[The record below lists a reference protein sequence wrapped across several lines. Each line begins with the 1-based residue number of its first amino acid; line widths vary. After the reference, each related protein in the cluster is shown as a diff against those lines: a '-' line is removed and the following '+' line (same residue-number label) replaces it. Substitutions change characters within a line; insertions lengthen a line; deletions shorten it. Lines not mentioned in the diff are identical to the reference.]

1 MSVEI
6 NSLFGLIWLL
16 VVIWAIVKVV
26 QSSAA
31 PLPKALWIV
40 ILLLLPVVGFIIWW
54 LVGPKS

>member
-26 QSSAA
+26 QSSAT
-31 PLPKALWIV
+31 PLSKALWIV

-54 LVGPKS
+54 LVGPK

>member
-26 QSSAA
+26 QSAAA
-31 PLPKALWIV
+31 PLPKALWILL
-40 ILLLLPVVGFIIWW
+40 LLLLPVVGFIIWW
-54 LVGPKS
+54 LVGPKA